1 MMHLTPTWHAPNN
14 IGALSTTREGGFSDA
29 PFASLNLG
37 LHVGDNQQHVQ
48 QNRQILTTDYL
59 PASPIWLNQVHS
71 SDVVIVDEHFDYKTI
86 LTGDALFTREQNQPL
101 AIMTADCLPILLSTQ
116 CGSEIAAIH
125 GGWRGLNAGI
135 ITNTVSNFSFP
146 ASDIIAWLGP
156 AIGAQQFEV
165 GAEVKA
171 SFIEQSVEY
180 EQAFSPLKINKYLL
194 DIYAIAQL
202 QLRQTGV
209 KTISGGEHC
218 TVSQPEMFF
227 SYRRDGKTGR
237 MASLIWRK

>member
-1 MMHLTPTWHAPNN
+1 MHLTPTWHAPNN
-14 IGALSTTREGGFSDA
+14 IGALSTTRAGGFSTP
-29 PFASLNLG
+29 PFSSLNLG

-48 QNRQILTTDYL
+48 ANRQLIVEKYL
-59 PASPIWLNQVHS
+59 PANPVWLNQVHS
-71 SDVVIVDEHFDYKTI
+71 SDVIMVDEHFDHSTV
-86 LTGDALFTREQNQPL
+86 LTGDALFTRQHNQPL
-101 AIMTADCLPILLSTQ
+101 AIMTADCLPILLSTR

-135 ITNTVSNFSFP
+135 IANTVSKFSFP

-171 SFIEQSVEY
+171 KFIEQSNEY
-180 EQAFSPLKINKYLL
+180 EQAFKLLNANKYML
-194 DIYAIAQL
+194 DIYAIARL